1 MICEN
6 RVQNV
11 VFIPSL
17 THYSLLLKPLNVAA
31 LDFVEVY
38 LLTLSVY
45 YVGINKDT
53 VKGCHSCTVKR

>member
-31 LDFVEVY
+31 LDFVGSIPPHFER
-38 LLTLSVY
+38 LLRW
-45 YVGINKDT
+45 
-53 VKGCHSCTVKR
+53 H